1 MPSLR
6 LSLESQVVDLAVRWT
21 REEELALSFVPCVA
35 WRHSS
40 AGRHQEKLR
49 SFKLRGWNDLAA
61 DLLAEDAA

>member
-6 LSLESQVVDLAVRWT
+6 LRLESQVVDLAVRWIQ
-21 REEELALSFVPCVA
+21 EEELAMSFCTSRRIETTRVI
-35 WRHSS
+35 R
-40 AGRHQEKLR
+40 RKLR